1 MASIFDGVPFITE
14 IPGRRPPEDH
24 ARNLAVGV
32 QLADVINRRRATE
45 RGQDREDRELTIR
58 ESYMQAQESQREAH
72 AKLIQARV
80 DALAHETADQALMN
94 ENLPKLYEN
103 PSAFDVPPPF
113 KTFNALE
120 QWEKSRALLEQR
132 KLGIDRVKIAQGI
145 DERLNKLG
153 ADGAALQARRMKEGL
168 TPEVM
173 TELGRLEAA
182 RPIVEGLSPNANTV
196 LYAGD
201 LRKRAAALQAAGDA
215 AGAMSLIEEASKLE
229 ATTAKGVTSFTTNP
243 DGSVTF
249 TQGPAGSTG
258 LLGRQSL
265 EKQLG
270 VRESMDKMIFLRE
283 NLRPEDLGV
292 AGVMGEV
299 LQDKAGP
306 QVGLSSPD
314 PVRTQNRTVLAD
326 LVASMVKQVSPEN
339 RFTEADQARAQ
350 RVIPSLGLM
359 ENHPHT
365 MQMLDTMIEMF
376 ADRTVRTTLQDLGND
391 RNAARASLIRQGQGL
406 NDYEIKLAHK
416 RYGILTRD
424 DVYEIYKR
432 KNAGQ
437 AIVIPLQ
444 QPP

>member
-182 RPIVEGLSPNANTV
+182 RPIVEGLSSNANTV

-201 LRKRAAALQAAGDA
+201 LRKRAAAAQAAGNA
-215 AGAMSLIEEASKLE
+215 AEATSLLEQATRLE
-229 ATTAKGVTSFTTNP
+229 ATTAKGQMSVTTNP
-243 DGSVTF
+243 DGTVTI
-249 TQGPAGSTG
+249 TQGPVGAGTLGKASLQNQVDLRDTMNQVWG
-258 LLGRQSL
+258 LRN
-265 EKQLG
+265 
-270 VRESMDKMIFLRE
+270 MLRGQ
-283 NLRPEDLGV
+283 DLGI
-292 AGVMGEV
+292 AGVIGEWS
-299 LQDKAGP
+299 DKILP
-306 QVGLSSPD
+306 QFNLGSPD
-314 PVRTQNRTVLAD
+314 EQRTESRSRLYQLHQRVLRQMSTD
-326 LVASMVKQVSPEN
+326 N
-339 RFTEADQARAQ
+339 RFTENDYKRIQRSLPSTGILENEERAR
-350 RVIPSLGLM
+350 I
-359 ENHPHT
+359 
-365 MQMLDTMIEMF
+365 MLDTVADVFSEREM
-376 ADRTVRTTLQDLGND
+376 RTLVEDSGND
-391 RNAARASLIRQGQGL
+391 MQKARIELIKRGPNL
-406 NDYEIKLAHK
+406 SPPEIKKAFQWGL
-416 RYGILTRD
+416 LTRD
-424 DVYEIYKR
+424 EASSLLLPGATAV
-432 KNAGQ
+432 
-437 AIVIPLQ
+437 VPM
-444 QPP
+444 PTSP